1 MANYNRSEAY
11 DLSVFDLP
19 DIKSSVAPRI
29 DDVPEN
35 IPAKTKKTKSVEQA
49 RKESVASALRAVKL
63 FVVSATLLLLFGAVL
78 FSKVNLILLEDEAA
92 TMKAKIS
99 DAQSENTRLVMQ
111 LKSNA
116 SIEKVDAYAV
126 SVLGMNKL
134 ERHQIHYFED
144 RDADKVVIA
153 GGKSVEDEAN
163 AGS

>member
-11 DLSVFDLP
+11 DLSLYDLP
-19 DIKSSVAPRI
+19 DIRSSAAPRI
-29 DDVPEN
+29 DDIPEE
-35 IPAKTKKTKSVEQA
+35 IPAQTKKNRSVAQA

-63 FVVSATLLLLFGAVL
+63 FMVSITLLVLFGAVL
-78 FSKVNLILLEDEAA
+78 FSKVSLIELENETSKMQSKINEA
-92 TMKAKIS
+92 K
-99 DAQSENTRLVMQ
+99 SENTRLVMQ
-111 LKSNA
+111 LNSNA

-153 GGKSVEDEAN
+153 GGEAVEDEAN

>member
-11 DLSVFDLP
+11 DLSAYDLP
-19 DIKSSVAPRI
+19 DIKSSAAPRI
-29 DDVPEN
+29 DDIPEN
-35 IPAKTKKTKSVEQA
+35 APAKTRRTDSAAQA

-63 FVVSATLLLLFGAVL
+63 FLVSITLLVLFGAVL
-78 FSKVNLILLEDEAA
+78 FSKVNLIILENEA
-92 TMKAKIS
+92 TQIESKIS
-99 DAQSENTRLVMQ
+99 EAKSENTRLVMQ
-111 LKSNA
+111 LNANA

-153 GGKSVEDEAN
+153 GGEAVEDEAN

>member
-11 DLSVFDLP
+11 DLSMYDLP
-19 DIKSSVAPRI
+19 DIRSSAAPRI
-29 DDVPEN
+29 DDIPEKA
-35 IPAKTKKTKSVEQA
+35 PAQKRKPKSADQA

-63 FVVSATLLLLFGAVL
+63 FVVSVTLLVLFGAVL
-78 FSKVNLILLEDEAA
+78 FSKVSLIVLENEAA
-92 TMKAKIS
+92 QIESKIS
-99 DAQSENTRLVMQ
+99 EAKSENTRLVMQ
-111 LKSNA
+111 LNSNA

-153 GGKSVEDEAN
+153 GGEAVEDEAN

>member
-29 DDVPEN
+29 DDIPEN
-35 IPAKTKKTKSVEQA
+35 VPSKPQKTKSVEQA

-92 TMKAKIS
+92 AMKAKIS

-144 RDADKVVIA
+144 RDADKVVVA

>member
-11 DLSVFDLP
+11 DLSLYDLP
-19 DIKSSVAPRI
+19 NIRSSAAPRI
-29 DDVPEN
+29 DDIPEAE
-35 IPAKTKKTKSVEQA
+35 PVKTGRVKSVEQA
-49 RKESVASALRAVKL
+49 RRESVASALRAVKL
-63 FVVSATLLLLFGAVL
+63 FLVSATLLVLFGAVL
-78 FSKVNLILLEDEAA
+78 FSKVSLIDLEDKAA
-92 TMKAKIS
+92 QIESKIS
-99 DAQSENTRLVMQ
+99 DAKSENTRLVMQ
-111 LKSNA
+111 LNSNA

-153 GGKSVEDEAN
+153 GGEAVEDEAN

>member
-1 MANYNRSEAY
+1 
-11 DLSVFDLP
+11 
-19 DIKSSVAPRI
+19 
-29 DDVPEN
+29 
-35 IPAKTKKTKSVEQA
+35 
-49 RKESVASALRAVKL
+49 
-63 FVVSATLLLLFGAVL
+63 
-78 FSKVNLILLEDEAA
+78 
-92 TMKAKIS
+92 MKAKIS

-153 GGKSVEDEAN
+153 DGKSVEDEAN